1 MEDKIRCMVLDDE
14 PHAIEILSLYIEK
27 TPFLELEQAENK
39 PWGGIKYLK
48 ENHIDLLFLDI
59 QMEDLTGLQV
69 LDLLPNPPKVILTTA
84 YEQYALKGYEYKV
97 VDYLL
102 KPFSYDRFLKAVSQ
116 VKSDTSTTPKKVS
129 KVEVGDEKDHIFI
142 KGDAKNKFHRL
153 LFSEIKYIEGLKNY
167 VTFHCENER
176 ITALHKMS
184 VLENDLPGTQFCR
197 VHKSFIVN
205 LSQIRLVEGNM
216 IHLKEKTIPIGAS
229 YKSKFLE
236 LIKS

>member
-1 MEDKIRCMVLDDE
+1 MENEIKCMVLDDE

-27 TPFLELEQAENK
+27 TPFLNLDKAESK
-39 PWGGIKYLK
+39 PWDGIKYLK
-48 ENHIDLLFLDI
+48 ENQVDLLFLDI

-84 YEQYALKGYEYKV
+84 YEQYAIKGYEYKV

-116 VKSDTSTTPKKVS
+116 IKENSSVALIESRVIDLK
-129 KVEVGDEKDHIFI
+129 EEKDYIFI

-167 VTFHCENER
+167 VTFHCAKER

-184 VLENDLPGTQFCR
+184 VLENDLPSNQFCR

-205 LSQIRLVEGNM
+205 LSQIRLVEGNL
-216 IHLKEKTIPIGAS
+216 IHLEEKTIPIGAS
-229 YKSKFLE
+229 YKGKFLE